1 MKFLLYQTDLYF
13 FPMRTPQIGKGP
25 CWRRTPQGEARELP
39 KLDEEVDED
48 KAGAAFC
55 EPLEGFVG
63 PFGFGKLFDMY
74 ADIEKNL
81 RYIHICMYN
90 SLSVFLCFFLS
101 LSLYLYIY
109 IYIYIYTLWIII
121 YICILWII
129 ITHADTHTH
138 TLPTGHDMTLHDI
151 ALHYVTHVHTWA
163 LEQDIHSL
171 KALC

>member
-48 KAGAAFC
+48 KAGAAFS

-81 RYIHICMYN
+81 RYIHTCMYN

-101 LSLYLYIY
+101 LSLFIYL
-109 IYIYIYTLWIII
+109 YIYIYTLWIII
-121 YICILWII
+121 YIYILWII
-129 ITHADTHTH
+129 ITHAHTHTH
-138 TLPTGHDMTLHDI
+138 CLQGMTWHYMTLHYTT
-151 ALHYVTHVHTWA
+151 LHTYILTWA